1 MIPTGGS
8 ALSQLILL
16 LSMLMGLYY
25 TVKTIALPNKP
36 VYFAGLNLLFL
47 MFLVYGTLLLI
58 SNQHYRVF
66 YLGEDVPNF
75 SFLKSIFLSLPNIY
89 IFYFFSRKGY
99 LTERALRLWGFVFF
113 GIAVFRYFDYQMGAV
128 QLLLASGSD
137 ADDVTNNMGYLFVA
151 LIPMAAV
158 YKNKISLQYALLIV
172 CMTFIVMGMKRGAII
187 VGCLSLIYFLYYD
200 YRYNGNISR
209 LKVIFFSF
217 LLIVAAYFVTEHLLQ
232 TSDYFVS
239 RINKTMEG
247 NSSGRDEIYSHF
259 WNHFKN
265 ETDTI
270 KFLFGNGAN
279 ATLGIGINY
288 AHNDWL
294 EIAINQGVLGLI
306 VYAIYWLAFLK
317 TIVTTKANKTAR
329 LALTLAFI
337 SFFIETL
344 FSMSYTGYSMC
355 ACTVFGYSLAH
366 CRDVVK

>member
-1 MIPTGGS
+1 
-8 ALSQLILL
+8 
-16 LSMLMGLYY
+16 
-25 TVKTIALPNKP
+25 
-36 VYFAGLNLLFL
+36 
-47 MFLVYGTLLLI
+47 
-58 SNQHYRVF
+58 
-66 YLGEDVPNF
+66 
-75 SFLKSIFLSLPNIY
+75 
-89 IFYFFSRKGY
+89 
-99 LTERALRLWGFVFF
+99 
-113 GIAVFRYFDYQMGAV
+113 MGAV

-294 EIAINQGVLGLI
+294 EIAITQGVLGLI